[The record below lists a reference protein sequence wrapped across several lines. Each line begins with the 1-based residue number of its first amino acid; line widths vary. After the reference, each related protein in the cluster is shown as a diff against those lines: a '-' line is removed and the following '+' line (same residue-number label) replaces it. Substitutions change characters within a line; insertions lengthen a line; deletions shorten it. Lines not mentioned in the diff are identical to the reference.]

1 MDKTF
6 NGLRAKVVSILFNV
20 AERVEQLPV
29 RGKYNRVIGGYTT
42 SQKDVM
48 STAIGA
54 IQQINII
61 SQGLYGK
68 TVFDFQEDREVTIQ
82 GSLAEE
88 EGE

>member
-1 MDKTF
+1 MDKSF
-6 NGLRAKVVSILFNV
+6 NGLRAKVVDILFNV

-48 STAIGA
+48 SAAIGA

-68 TVFDFQEDREVTIQ
+68 DVFSFQEDKEVAIE

-88 EGE
+88 EA

>member
-1 MDKTF
+1 MNKSF
-6 NGLRAKVVSILFNV
+6 NGLRAKVVDILFNV

-54 IQQINII
+54 IGQINVI

-68 TVFDFQEDREVTIQ
+68 DVFSFQEDKEVAIE

-88 EGE
+88 EEA

>member
-1 MDKTF
+1 MDKSF

-48 STAIGA
+48 SAAIGA

-68 TVFDFQEDREVTIQ
+68 DVFSFQEDKEVAIE

-88 EGE
+88 EA

>member
-1 MDKTF
+1 MNKSF
-6 NGLRAKVVSILFNV
+6 NGLRAKVVDILFNV

-48 STAIGA
+48 NAAIGA
-54 IQQINII
+54 IQQINVI

-68 TVFDFQEDREVTIQ
+68 DVFTFKEDKAEIQ
-82 GSLAEE
+82 GSLAGEE
-88 EGE
+88 EA